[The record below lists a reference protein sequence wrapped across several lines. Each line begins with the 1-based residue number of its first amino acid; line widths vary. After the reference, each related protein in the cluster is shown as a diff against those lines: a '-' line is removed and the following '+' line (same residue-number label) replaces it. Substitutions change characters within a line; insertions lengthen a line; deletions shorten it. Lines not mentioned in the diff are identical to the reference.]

1 MPTLPTGNAIVAQS
15 GGPSAVIN
23 QSLVGVIEALRCQPN
38 IKKTLGA
45 RHGVKGMTTNQIAD
59 LTSTPADTLEAVART
74 PSSALGST
82 RDKPDSA
89 YCERIL
95 AALKQ
100 NDVRY
105 FFYIGGNDSS
115 DTCRIVSEMAR
126 ASNYELRA
134 FHVPKTI
141 DNDLMENDHTP
152 GFASAARYV
161 AMSFMGDA
169 LDNRALPGIKINVVM
184 GRHAGF
190 LTAASA
196 VARATSKR
204 DDDGPHLIY
213 VPECPVGIDRFV
225 SDVESVYAKLGRCQ
239 VAVSEGVTD
248 EKGHS
253 IGASLIKGE
262 TDAHGNA
269 QLSGSGALGDQLV
282 EILKARLTP
291 AGGKPPRARADTLG
305 YAQRYWPDPSPVDS
319 REAREVGR
327 FAVKCALDPNANSPD
342 GSICIKRANKPAE
355 PYRAEIA
362 LVRLDQVAAKTRH
375 MPPEFMAPGGGNNVT
390 PAFIEWCTPLVGELP
405 KVGWL

>member
-1 MPTLPTGNAIVAQS
+1 MPNLPIGNAIVAQS

-23 QSLVGVIEALRCQPN
+23 QSLVGVIESLRGIPQ
-38 IKKTLGA
+38 IKRTLGA
-45 RHGVKGMTTNQIAD
+45 RHGVKGMTTGQITD
-59 LTSTPADTLEAVART
+59 VSSVPQDTLEAVART

-82 RDKPDSA
+82 RDKPDRA
-89 YCERIL
+89 YCEKIL
-95 AALKQ
+95 ASLKQ

-126 ASNYELRA
+126 STNYELRA

-161 AMSFMGDA
+161 AMSFMGDS
-169 LDNRALPGIKINVVM
+169 LDNRALPGIKLNVVM

-196 VARATSKR
+196 LARVR
-204 DDDGPHLIY
+204 EDDGPHLIY
-213 VPECPVGIDRFV
+213 VPEVPLSIDRLV
-225 SDVESVYAKLGRCQ
+225 ADVDRVYTKLGRCHL
-239 VAVSEGVTD
+239 AVSEGVND
-248 EKGHS
+248 ETGQS

-269 QLSGSGALGDQLV
+269 QLSGSGALGDQLI
-282 EILKARLTP
+282 ELLKKRLTP
-291 AGGKPPRARADTLG
+291 AGGKAPRARADTLG
-305 YAQRYWPDPSPVDS
+305 YAQRYWPDQSPVDA

-327 FAVKCALDPNANSPD
+327 FAVKCALDASAPATD
-342 GSICIKRANKPAE
+342 GSICIKRASKPGE
-355 PYRAEIA
+355 PYKAEIA
-362 LVRLDQVAAKTRH
+362 LVKLDQVAAKTRH
-375 MPPEFMAPGGGNNVT
+375 IPAEFLKDGNNIT
-390 PAFIEWCTPLVGELP
+390 PAFIEWCKPLVGELP
-405 KVGWL
+405 RVGWL